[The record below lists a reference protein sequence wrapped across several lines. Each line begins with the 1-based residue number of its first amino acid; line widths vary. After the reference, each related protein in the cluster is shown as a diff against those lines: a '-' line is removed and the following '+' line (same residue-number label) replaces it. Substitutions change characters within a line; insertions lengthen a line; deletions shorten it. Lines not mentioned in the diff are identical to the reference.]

1 MENNELQGEEFLAAA
16 VSKGNYLMIGLKN
29 NHIYVGLHI
38 NLVSHSKPHENK
50 IFQAFNLPLPK
61 EPKQYLDFKTEI
73 STHRGLINCMAISAD
88 ASVLAVGFTH
98 GTIEIIKLDK
108 TTPPTFLSPIE
119 ILHCNESVNDL
130 LFSHWKADTIPNTPI
145 VLVSLSQEISFWNI
159 NHVINNPFEPANKTP
174 IRRSNRFRPPS
185 QAVTPDKKENSLSAS
200 NRFTFNPVTDNLWQ
214 NKKGASD
221 KQELLA
227 CIRLSGQAEKIVA
240 NTDFTQFVTVDN
252 EGEIYHLRLFDPSTS
267 SPIIPFI

>member
-1 MENNELQGEEFLAAA
+1 MN
-16 VSKGNYLMIGLKN
+16 
-29 NHIYVGLHI
+29 
-38 NLVSHSKPHENK
+38 
-50 IFQAFNLPLPK
+50 
-61 EPKQYLDFKTEI
+61 QYLDYKTEI

-98 GTIEIIKLDK
+98 GIIEIIKIEK
-108 TTPPTFLSPIE
+108 SSPPSLSQPIE

-130 LFSHWKADTIPNTPI
+130 LFSPWIADTTPNTPI

-159 NHVINNPFEPANKTP
+159 NYIINNPFEQTLKTP
-174 IRRSNRFRPPS
+174 TRRSNRFRPPS
-185 QAVTPDKKENSLSAS
+185 QVLSPDKKENSLSAS
-200 NRFTFNPVTDNLWQ
+200 TRFTFNPVSDNLWY
-214 NKKGASD
+214 NKRGSSD
-221 KQELLA
+221 KPELLA

-252 EGEIYHLRLFDPSTS
+252 EGEIYHLRIFDPSTR

>member
-1 MENNELQGEEFLAAA
+1 
-16 VSKGNYLMIGLKN
+16 
-29 NHIYVGLHI
+29 
-38 NLVSHSKPHENK
+38 
-50 IFQAFNLPLPK
+50 
-61 EPKQYLDFKTEI
+61 
-73 STHRGLINCMAISAD
+73 MAISAD

-98 GTIEIIKLDK
+98 GTIEIIKLEK
-108 TTPPTFLSPIE
+108 ASPPTFLSHIE

-130 LFSHWKADTIPNTPI
+130 LFSPWTPDTNANTPI

-159 NHVINNPFEPANKTP
+159 NHVINNPFEPTNKTP
-174 IRRSNRFRPPS
+174 TRRSARFRPPS
-185 QAVTPDKKENSLSAS
+185 QVISPDKKENALSAS
-200 NRFTFNPVTDNLWQ
+200 SRFNFSPVNDNLWQ
-214 NKKGASD
+214 NKKGSSD
-221 KQELLA
+221 KPELLA